1 MKTNQNLT
9 RKMNNLMNIQKA
21 IVIGLI
27 LFGIITLISGII
39 RGAWYLYFMGITE
52 ILLGTL
58 MYDNNEI

>member
-9 RKMNNLMNIQKA
+9 RKMNNLINIQKA

>member
-1 MKTNQNLT
+1 
-9 RKMNNLMNIQKA
+9 MNNLMNIQKA

-39 RGAWYLYFMGITE
+39 RGAWYLYFVGITE